1 MAIDLLRLKSQFDYS
16 ELEWKPQSVGF
27 SKDGKPWALILCYV
41 SARAIQNRL
50 DEVFGPLGW
59 SDEYRH
65 LESGVMCRL
74 SVYDG
79 QQWITKEN
87 GSPETDVEA
96 FKGGISSAFKRVAA
110 SRYGI
115 GRYLYNLDTTFAEC
129 SATFQKGYTKALTK
143 DKKVL
148 YWKAPSS
155 LPCKTKIESCNTLT
169 ELKKM
174 WSTFSNEQKKQN
186 EDVKDLRKIQIEREI
201 KQ

>member
-1 MAIDLLRLKSQFDYS
+1 MMVNNGLQRKTEALKRMLRHSR
-16 ELEWKPQSVGF
+16 V
-27 SKDGKPWALILCYV
+27 A
-41 SARAIQNRL
+41 
-50 DEVFGPLGW
+50 
-59 SDEYRH
+59 
-65 LESGVMCRL
+65 
-74 SVYDG
+74 
-79 QQWITKEN
+79 
-87 GSPETDVEA
+87 SPPP
-96 FKGGISSAFKRVAA
+96 SKRVAA
-110 SRYGI
+110 SGYGI